1 MAATY
6 SICAPGVTFAS
17 GKSMLAIFNGVGS
30 GVVLRVYRAWML
42 NNQTTGV
49 TGVITTMALRR
60 TSAQSG
66 GTAVNATKHDTT
78 SANLPAQVLIA
89 QGATA
94 TDTAD
99 PDFMRWMWSND
110 EPAASTLT
118 NDETECIVPLACVWD
133 STGDSD
139 IEPIVLREGQGI
151 TVQNIT
157 SSTVGTFGL
166 SVTFGVTPTYTA
178 D

>member
-17 GKSMLAIFNGVGS
+17 GKSMLAVFNGVGS

-42 NNQTTGV
+42 NNQTAGV

-118 NDETECIVPLACVWD
+118 SDETETIPALANVYD
-133 STGDSD
+133 ATGDSNL
-139 IEPIVLREGQGI
+139 EPIVLREGEGCNIRHVGSTAVGNADMIFLI
-151 TVQNIT
+151 TRV
-157 SSTVGTFGL
+157 
-166 SVTFGVTPTYTA
+166 
-178 D
+178 